1 MSNLKDISDT
11 QLIDYIKSSSSWNEI
26 MKKCDIK
33 TLTRSLQRRINHLDK
48 NITSHLPK
56 FYGGI
61 YSKIAKHSDEYY
73 KELIA
78 KSENWDEVMSE
89 LKFTTLQIFKNVKE
103 HLDKLN
109 INYSH
114 MKKPTLFRTNSRYSL
129 EEILIENSSYTN
141 MIQLKMR
148 LIKEY
153 DWKYE
158 CSGCNKSTYSNNW
171 VSDVPIPLEID
182 HINGVHSDNR
192 IENIRF
198 LCPNCHSFTENYKG
212 KNMQIAIQN
221 KNADIKVNKKA
232 YKNVKKIVSS
242 VLDDIIKQI
251 EKPTNKIK
259 KCVDCNIDVSK
270 RATRCG
276 DCNYKLRFNNLGK
289 KIDERPSLETLNR
302 DIAEL
307 KNFSAVGRKHN
318 VCDNTIRKWIKNYNK
333 YA

>member
-1 MSNLKDISDT
+1 
-11 QLIDYIKSSSSWNEI
+11 

-61 YSKIAKHSDEYY
+61 YSKIAKNSDEYY

-114 MKKPTLFRTNSRYSL
+114 LKKPTLFRTNSRYSL

-141 MIQLKMR
+141 MIHLKTR

-158 CSGCNKSTYSNNW
+158 CSGCNKST
-171 VSDVPIPLEID
+171 
-182 HINGVHSDNR
+182 
-192 IENIRF
+192 
-198 LCPNCHSFTENYKG
+198 
-212 KNMQIAIQN
+212 
-221 KNADIKVNKKA
+221 
-232 YKNVKKIVSS
+232 
-242 VLDDIIKQI
+242 
-251 EKPTNKIK
+251 
-259 KCVDCNIDVSK
+259 
-270 RATRCG
+270 CG

-318 VCDNTIRKWIKNYNK
+318 VCDNTIRKWIKYYNK